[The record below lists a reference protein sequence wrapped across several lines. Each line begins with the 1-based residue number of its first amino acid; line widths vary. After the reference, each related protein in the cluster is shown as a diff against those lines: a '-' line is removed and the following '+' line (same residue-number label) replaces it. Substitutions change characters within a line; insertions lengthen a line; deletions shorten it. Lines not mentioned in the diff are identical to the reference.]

1 MAYLLIIDDD
11 ADFADAM
18 STVCQSAGYEVATV
32 HTPAEAMTRVTERRP
47 DGVLLD
53 VMFPEDPSGGFKLAR
68 DLRRQFG
75 PLPVLL
81 LTAVNQK
88 FPLGFSSKD
97 IDPDWLPI
105 SDFVEKP
112 VDFKVLLEKV
122 AAMLAGA
129 QPPSSST

>member
-11 ADFADAM
+11 KDFADAIG
-18 STVCQSAGYEVATV
+18 TVCQSSGYEVATV
-32 HTPAEAMTRVTERRP
+32 HTPAEALERVAQRRP

-68 DLRRQFG
+68 DLRRRFG
-75 PLPVLL
+75 LLPVLL

-97 IDPDWLPI
+97 SDPDWLPI
-105 SDFVEKP
+105 SGFVEKP
-112 VDFKVLLEKV
+112 VDFAVLLEKV
-122 AAMLAGA
+122 AAMLA
-129 QPPSSST
+129 SSRAEVRTD